1 MNDYLNPSPP
11 VVAVS
16 PEAVLA
22 SVLAAT
28 AEAYEASYRHKV
40 LLEQHEGIDL
50 DGDLA
55 SIQAQ
60 VEEVAARSVKA
71 HSDLAALT
79 DQHLLG
85 YCQQA
90 EGAEDVLQA
99 VKLIVAQ
106 IVPLVHAGAEAVT
119 IAQEKAEFSAL
130 INHAFHQDQEHDQ
143 PDNEEADD
151 G

>member
-1 MNDYLNPSPP
+1 MDDYLNPQPP
-11 VVAVS
+11 TVAVS

-40 LLEQHEGIDL
+40 MLERREVADL

-55 SIQAQ
+55 SIQEQ
-60 VEEVAARSVKA
+60 VEAVVTRSVKA

-79 DQHLLG
+79 DEHLLG

-99 VKLIVAQ
+99 VRLIVAQ
-106 IVPLVHAGAEAVT
+106 IVPMVNAADQAL
-119 IAQEKAEFSAL
+119 EKATFDAL
-130 INHAFHQDQEHDQ
+130 MSQAFTQDQNQ
-143 PDNEEADD
+143 PEPDEEADD

>member
-1 MNDYLNPSPP
+1 MNDYLNPQPP

-22 SVLAAT
+22 QVLAAT
-28 AEAYEASYRHKV
+28 AEAYEASYQHKV
-40 LLEQHEGIDL
+40 MLERREVADL

-55 SIQAQ
+55 SIQEQ
-60 VEEVAARSVKA
+60 VEAVVTRSVKA

-79 DQHLLG
+79 DEHLLG

-99 VKLIVAQ
+99 VRLIVAQ
-106 IVPLVHAGAEAVT
+106 IVPMVNAADQAL
-119 IAQEKAEFSAL
+119 EKAVFEGL
-130 INHAFHQDQEHDQ
+130 MREAFNNQDQ
-143 PDNEEADD
+143 PDNDNEQEAED